1 MNMYFFQN
9 VFEMKFMLPHH
20 YVIRFHLFILVS
32 EEKVFDM
39 HYLIL
44 YCIMGT
50 QDIQANKGRI

>member
-1 MNMYFFQN
+1 MYFQN
-9 VFEMKFMLPHH
+9 VFEMKCMLPPHI
-20 YVIRFHLFILVS
+20 IRFHLFTVVS

-39 HYLIL
+39 DYLIL

>member
-1 MNMYFFQN
+1 MNMYFQN

-20 YVIRFHLFILVS
+20 IIRFHLFILVS

-39 HYLIL
+39 DYLIL
-44 YCIMGT
+44 YCIIGT